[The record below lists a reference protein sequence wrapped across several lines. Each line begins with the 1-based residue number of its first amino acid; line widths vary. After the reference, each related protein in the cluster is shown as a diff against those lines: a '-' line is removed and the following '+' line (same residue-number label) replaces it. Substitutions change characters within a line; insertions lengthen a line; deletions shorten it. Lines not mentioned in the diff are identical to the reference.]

1 MNIKIEVYRI
11 KEQIP
16 YIDIIKNLKNL
27 NSEIINVMVEAPP
40 LLGRAMG
47 KTEIK
52 LYFEKIIWKPVIK
65 INQEYLVKR

>member
-16 YIDIIKNLKNL
+16 CIDVIKNLKNL
-27 NSEIINVMVEAPP
+27 NSEIMTAMVEVHP
-40 LLGRAMG
+40 LLGRAIG

>member
-16 YIDIIKNLKNL
+16 CIDVIKNLKNL
-27 NSEIINVMVEAPP
+27 NSEIANVMVKAPP

-65 INQEYLVKR
+65 INQEYLV